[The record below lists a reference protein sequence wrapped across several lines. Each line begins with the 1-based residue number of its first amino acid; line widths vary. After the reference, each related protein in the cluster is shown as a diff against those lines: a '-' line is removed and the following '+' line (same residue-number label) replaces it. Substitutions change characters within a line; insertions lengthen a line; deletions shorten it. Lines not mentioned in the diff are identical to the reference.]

1 MSLPDSTEIDPR
13 YRIDLTRIFEPPA
26 DWDDARKALAAD
38 IESFAATQRR
48 ELRSTADLAA
58 LADELAA
65 LCRRKA
71 SLELYAELS
80 QHTRDDPAA
89 DDRMRRFR
97 ALERE
102 FDEAVATGFQTLRET
117 DDARFD
123 DLVASLD
130 ERRHYAE
137 NLREQATYRRSPEV
151 EDAVGAFAEARSAPD
166 RTILAVTTEDLSPP
180 TLERPDG
187 TTVEVTY
194 GRYRQEVSRPDRA
207 FRRRVYETFHDE
219 LARFESTL
227 ATAYAEKL
235 KAASALADVREF
247 DSLRQAQFHH
257 RAYPESGLTASLPTE
272 VHDAMLAAV
281 RENLGP
287 RERERQVR
295 AEALGIDR
303 VRPWD
308 RTAPLLDVPEPD
320 VPFEAARDHVVAAMA
335 PLGQAYQERVRS
347 FFAER
352 RVDAFEYAGKRNDI
366 PAYCPSSATDGAF
379 VLMNFQE
386 DVRSTFYLAHEL
398 GHAMHVAHHR
408 EGPAMYATCPRP
420 LEEIPS
426 FLHELLLVE
435 HFLDETGTDGPPG
448 AGEDGALAG
457 HALTRLVRCI
467 EGNFYGAAT
476 WSASQHRLATA
487 VDRGEDLDADRIADA
502 FLDVHETFDP
512 AIPWSERDRKGW
524 LLGSMI
530 REPYHSYQYVLG
542 MTGALAVRDQL
553 ASGALSPA
561 DYRQFLRETGRRP
574 AVESFDRLGLDVR
587 TAEPYERAADRFERY
602 LEEVEVK
609 LARFDST

>member
-13 YRIDLTRIFEPPA
+13 YRIDLTRIFESPA

-38 IESFAATQRR
+38 LESFAATQRR
-48 ELRSTADLAA
+48 ELRYTADLAA

-65 LCRRKA
+65 LYGRKA
-71 SLELYAELS
+71 SLELYAELA
-80 QHTRDDPAA
+80 QNTRDTPAA

-102 FDEAVATGFQTLRET
+102 FDEAVATGFQTLREV
-117 DDARFD
+117 DDARLD
-123 DLVASLD
+123 DLVAGLD

-137 NLREQATYRRSPEV
+137 TLRDQATHRRSPGV
-151 EDAVGAFAEARSAPD
+151 EDVVGAFAESRSAPD
-166 RTILAVTTEDLSPP
+166 RTILAVTTEDLTPP

-187 TTVEVTY
+187 TTAEVTY

-235 KAASALADVREF
+235 KAASALADVRDF
-247 DSLRQAQFHH
+247 DSLREAQFHH
-257 RAYPESGLTASLPTE
+257 RAYPESGLTATLPTE

-281 RENLGP
+281 EQNLGP
-287 RERERQVR
+287 REQERELR

-308 RTAPLLDVPEPD
+308 RTAPLVDVPEPE

-335 PLGQAYQERVRS
+335 PLGEAYQELVRS

-366 PAYCPSSATDGAF
+366 PAYCPSSAADGAF
-379 VLMNFQE
+379 VLMNFQA
-386 DVRSTFYLAHEL
+386 DVRTTFYLCHEL

-420 LEEIPS
+420 LEEVPS

-435 HFLDETGTDGPPG
+435 YFLGDGVTDGPSG
-448 AGEDGALAG
+448 ADEEGALAG

-476 WSASQHRLATA
+476 WSAYQHRLATA
-487 VDRGEDLDADRIADA
+487 VDRGEDLEADRIADA
-502 FLDVHETFDP
+502 FVDVHETFDP
-512 AIPWSERDRKGW
+512 AIPWSDRDRTGW

-530 REPYHSYQYVLG
+530 REPYHSYQYALG

-553 ASGALSPA
+553 ASGELAPA
-561 DYRQFLRETGRRP
+561 EYRQFLRDTGRRP
-574 AVESFDRLGLDVR
+574 AVESFERLGLDVR
-587 TAEPYERAADRFERY
+587 TAEPYEQAEDRFDRY
-602 LEEVEVK
+602 LTDVERR
-609 LARFDST
+609 LAAFDVG